1 MRVMDGDGGEIVW
14 EADGSEHRARYV
26 SARGSSAP
34 TRVISAN
41 DETTA
46 ADAFRAA
53 SQGTALVW
61 SGDYHNARQLLQ
73 AMARR
78 FDRRRKATASDN
90 PVAAFNAYRQTQA
103 QRSNLMGRLLVPLRD
118 GQVPLRRAP
127 DVSWAVNEALGT
139 IKGDALL
146 PLRDLLAM
154 ISAHEW
160 RKNGV
165 PIGALGGTK
174 IYPHYGVFPPTRQ
187 DYVDLVAQAPLPAG
201 DIAFDLGTGSGVL
214 AAVLLHRGVPRVVAT
229 DNASRALACAAD
241 NFDRLG
247 VADRVTLVADRL
259 YPDGKA
265 SLVVCNPP
273 WLPAK
278 AGTSLESAVYDP
290 DGAMLREFLN
300 GLPGHLLPGGEG
312 WLIMSDLAEHLG
324 LRARGELVDEI
335 LEARLEVIGRLDASP
350 SPKSARDQS
359 DPLHF
364 ARSQEVVSLWRLRTS
379 T

>member
-1 MRVMDGDGGEIVW
+1 MDGDGGEIVW
-14 EADGSEHRARYV
+14 EADGSEQRARYV

-34 TRVISAN
+34 SRAISAN

-46 ADAFRAA
+46 DDAFRAA

-78 FDRRRKATASDN
+78 FDRKRKALTRDDPADT
-90 PVAAFNAYRQTQA
+90 FNAYRQTQA
-103 QRSNLMGRLLVPLRD
+103 QRSNLMGLLLLPLKD
-118 GQVPLRRAP
+118 GHLPLRRAP
-127 DVSWAVNEALGT
+127 DVSAALSEALGPVV
-139 IKGDALL
+139 GDALL

-165 PIGALGGTK
+165 PIRALGGTK

-187 DYVDLVAQAPLPAG
+187 DYIDLVAQAPLPAG
-201 DIAFDLGTGSGVL
+201 NVAFDLGTGSGVL
-214 AAVLLHRGVPRVVAT
+214 TAVLLHRGVAQVVAT
-229 DNASRALACAAD
+229 DNAPRALACAAD

-247 VADRVTLVADRL
+247 VAGRVTLADRL

-290 DGAMLREFLN
+290 DGAMLREFLS
-300 GLPGHLLPGGEG
+300 GLPKHLLPGGEG

-324 LRARGELVDEI
+324 LRAPGELTDEI
-335 LEARLEVIGRLDASP
+335 LEAGLEVIGRLDAPP
-350 SPKSARDQS
+350 SPKSARDAS
-359 DPLHF
+359 DPLYF
-364 ARSQEVVSLWRLRTS
+364 ARSKEVVSLWRLRTS
-379 T
+379 A

>member
-1 MRVMDGDGGEIVW
+1 MPRMDQDGGEISW
-14 EADGSEHRARYV
+14 EVDGRQHRARYL
-26 SARGSSAP
+26 SARGGAAP
-34 TRVISAN
+34 RRAVATN

-46 ADAFRAA
+46 DAAFQLA

-61 SGDYHNARQLLQ
+61 NGDYHNGRQLLQ

-78 FDRRRKATASDN
+78 FDRKRAPATNDDPA
-90 PVAAFNAYRQTQA
+90 AAFNAYRQSQA
-103 QRSNLMGRLLVPLRD
+103 QRANLTGLLLLPIADGR
-118 GQVPLRRAP
+118 VPLRRAP
-127 DVSWAVNEALGT
+127 DVAVAVAEAIGAVD
-139 IKGDALL
+139 GEALL

-165 PIGALGGTK
+165 PIPALSGTK

-187 DYVDLVAQAPLPAG
+187 DYIELVAQAPLPAG
-201 DIAFDLGTGSGVL
+201 GTAFDLGTGSGVL
-214 AAVLLHRGVPRVVAT
+214 SAVLLHRGVARVVAS
-229 DNASRALACAAD
+229 DNAPRALACAAD

-247 VADRVTLVADRL
+247 VADRVTLVAGRL
-259 YPDGKA
+259 WPDGRA

-290 DGAMLREFLN
+290 DGAMLSEFLA
-300 GLPGHLLPGGEG
+300 GLPDHLAPGGEG
-312 WLIMSDLAEHLG
+312 WLVMSDLAEHLG
-324 LRARGELVDEI
+324 LRAPGDLPAKI
-335 LEARLEVIGRLDASP
+335 AEAGLRVIGRLDAPP
-350 SPKSARDQS
+350 SPKGARDKT

-379 T
+379 A